1 MPQPNNKK
9 KTPKELNDTFWNSNA
24 GRLARI
30 DKPIQAVYPEFA
42 ILSGIRGANFDTI
55 NKASKTLIKEP
66 FRKKQR
72 FDIRK
77 GLDRP
82 NQARKALG
90 IELIKLFNPIFRN
103 GGNININN
111 MSNRRSLKCGGRH
124 KASTGLAIG
133 LSALNSLGSMI
144 GGIVSANAQ
153 RKAIQEYNDQQRVN
167 NQIASSNNLAAS
179 VNRNIASNR
188 NLNNFNLDEYIVYK
202 YGGKTRPKYSFGTVF
217 ANITKGINTFAPLA
231 TSLAAAGS
239 TAPTNIGTSLQQ
251 GLINNATDANILRQ
265 AATQTFKC
273 GGRKKARS
281 GIARRLESPYIT
293 DGGVAIPLGNGLSL
307 LRGATHEDTNET
319 GQTGIGINTGKGE
332 IEAENG
338 EVIQNTG
345 KELRIFSDQPMFNG
359 ISPADAVQAGYNPN
373 RVFNAQERLKSRL
386 GIKNPSKKAPWG
398 DNVDIQESDATRT
411 YATPFNERGRRTSYA
426 DNYQGWFDPVS
437 YLTSSAFTI
446 ADYYSTRRRGE
457 TPEEW
462 AERQAVEAQYRSTGY
477 APNVG
482 FRGGM
487 GRNAAQRA
495 ATTRYANQVRGQQI
509 RQTAAYN
516 NRNNRGNN
524 SSINYA
530 LERNAAFER
539 RAKSAEKLRTAER
552 WNTVTETPYAPYAGA
567 AESRGVAY
575 PYENAVGTL
584 NLRGGRTERI
594 RTSINRKIQNAK
606 NRINQRRQNNNTNNT
621 ETNNSNNQNENWI
634 RRTSRKAANTAKT
647 YGKYGAMGVGVGGL
661 ITGAIALGNRK
672 SINTAGTNRNS
683 NNQQAARRNTSS
695 QQNNNRQ
702 TARPTRSLRDITRET
717 NAVVNQDFLSP
728 NQRNLIYGAI
738 NVGNKGNNN
747 SKKSRGNRTTRANRN
762 TSKRNTTSRRSL
774 KDIARFTAPNY
785 IPTPT
790 RTTIRRAQSV
800 YDLGLTNEQ
809 IDRLKEEITQIPS
822 RSRKRFGGRSTTTP
836 VERIGR
842 PRFVIG
848 GSNTYD
854 YTNQFLNSIAPPR
867 VVDNRPIWQRSN
879 FSLPQVANQ
888 ITGQPANNTS
898 VASTNTNNA
907 PTFNVR
913 SNNLGMD
920 ITGRDWIGL
929 GTDILGSLGVGLFNA
944 NSLKGLDVNYT
955 IPQYVDET
963 PVAFDTT
970 WHNGAQR
977 ANVERNR
984 INARNIIGRNTAS
997 ANTAVQRMQQ
1007 SDTDTMMQQN
1017 VLWDEK
1023 ANKEAELRNTA
1034 AANEQQVRARNA
1046 AARNAYYQNVAQI
1059 RNAEQDARNNIR
1071 LAQANAIS
1079 GSLAGLGQAASNFL
1093 TSAGQR
1099 YEDNNALRAYIASSD
1114 EGTLGRLLSA
1124 GVQIN
1129 PDILA
1134 GLYNYEVQRPN
1145 ANSKESKE
1153 RRSIMLNNLIR
1164 NRGYRRQA
1172 RGLGLI

>member
-1 MPQPNNKK
+1 MK
-9 KTPKELNDTFWNSNA
+9 
-24 GRLARI
+24 I
-30 DKPIQAVYPEFA
+30 DNYKCG
-42 ILSGIRGANFDTI
+42 S
-55 NKASKTLIKEP
+55 
-66 FRKKQR
+66 
-72 FDIRK
+72 
-77 GLDRP
+77 
-82 NQARKALG
+82 
-90 IELIKLFNPIFRN
+90 
-103 GGNININN
+103 
-111 MSNRRSLKCGGRH
+111 RRSLKCGGRKSYACGGRR
-124 KASTGLAIG
+124 KAWLGTAIG
-133 LSALNSLGSMI
+133 AASSLVSGLIGSRSAKKQQEEALRQQRNQAIMQQNSQLASVYNSALAG
-144 GGIVSANAQ
+144 NA
-153 RKAIQEYNDQQRVN
+153 
-167 NQIASSNNLAAS
+167 NLA
-179 VNRNIASNR
+179 NI
-188 NLNNFNLDEYIVYK
+188 DY
-202 YGGKTRPKYSFGTVF
+202 
-217 ANITKGINTFAPLA
+217 
-231 TSLAAAGS
+231 
-239 TAPTNIGTSLQQ
+239 
-251 GLINNATDANILRQ
+251 TDNMIYR
-265 AATQTFKC
+265 C

-281 GIARRLESPYIT
+281 GIVRRLESPYIT

-307 LRGATHEDTNET
+307 LRGATHEDINET

-345 KELRIFSDQPMFNG
+345 KELRIFSDQPIFNG

-373 RVFNAQERLKSRL
+373 RVFNAQERVKSRL

-411 YATPFNERGRRTSYA
+411 YATPFNERKRRTSYA
-426 DNYQGWFDPVS
+426 DSYQGWFDPVS
-437 YLTSSAFTI
+437 YLTGSAFTI

-462 AERQAVEAQYRSTGY
+462 AERKAVEAQYRSTGY

-487 GRNAAQRA
+487 GRNATQRA

-509 RQTAAYN
+509 RQTGRY
-516 NRNNRGNN
+516 NRNQPLPQQLGK
-524 SSINYA
+524 
-530 LERNAAFER
+530 AAQT
-539 RAKSAEKLRTAER
+539 RTAQGARQISNKIRVKKAGQE
-552 WNTVTETPYAPYAGA
+552 WVNGTEASYTPYASA

-584 NLRGGRTERI
+584 NLPNARTERI
-594 RTSINRKIQNAK
+594 RTSINRRIQNAK
-606 NRINQRRQNNNTNNT
+606 NKINQRRQNNTNNNNTNNT
-621 ETNNSNNQNENWI
+621 ETNNSNNQNESWI

-661 ITGAIALGNRK
+661 ITGAIALGNRE
-672 SINTAGTNRNS
+672 SINTAGTNKNS

-702 TARPTRSLRDITRET
+702 AARPTRSLRDIARET
-717 NAVVNQDFLSP
+717 NAVVNQNFLSP

-738 NVGNKGNNN
+738 NVGNKRNNN

-762 TSKRNTTSRRSL
+762 TSKRNTTSRKSL
-774 KDIARFTAPNY
+774 KDIARFTAPNFV
-785 IPTPT
+785 PTPT

-848 GSNTYD
+848 GSNAYD
-854 YTNQFLNSIAPPR
+854 YTNQFLNSIAPAR

-888 ITGQPANNTS
+888 IAGQPANNTS
-898 VASTNTNNA
+898 VTSTNTNTS
-907 PTFNVR
+907 PIFNVR

-1007 SDTDTMMQQN
+1007 SDTDAMMQQN
-1017 VLWDEK
+1017 ILWDEK

>member
-1 MPQPNNKK
+1 
-9 KTPKELNDTFWNSNA
+9 
-24 GRLARI
+24 
-30 DKPIQAVYPEFA
+30 
-42 ILSGIRGANFDTI
+42 
-55 NKASKTLIKEP
+55 
-66 FRKKQR
+66 
-72 FDIRK
+72 
-77 GLDRP
+77 
-82 NQARKALG
+82 
-90 IELIKLFNPIFRN
+90 
-103 GGNININN
+103 
-111 MSNRRSLKCGGRH
+111 MSNRRSLKCGGRQKLACGGRR

-202 YGGKTRPKYSFGTVF
+202 YGGKTRPKCSFGTVF

-239 TAPTNIGTSLQQ
+239 TAPTSIGTSLQQ
-251 GLINNATDANILRQ
+251 DLINNATDANILRQ

-307 LRGATHEDTNET
+307 LRGATHEDINET

-345 KELRIFSDQPMFNG
+345 KELRIFSDQPIFNG

-373 RVFNAQERLKSRL
+373 RVFNAQERVKSRL

-426 DNYQGWFDPVS
+426 DSYQGWFDPVS
-437 YLTSSAFTI
+437 YLTGSAFTI

-487 GRNAAQRA
+487 GRNAVQRA

-509 RQTAAYN
+509 RQTGRY
-516 NRNNRGNN
+516 NRNQLLSQQLGEAAQARTAQGARQISNKIRVKRAGQ
-524 SSINYA
+524 
-530 LERNAAFER
+530 EWTNAA
-539 RAKSAEKLRTAER
+539 
-552 WNTVTETPYAPYAGA
+552 ETPYAPYAGA

-584 NLRGGRTERI
+584 NLPNARAERI
-594 RTSINRKIQNAK
+594 RTSINRRIQNAK
-606 NRINQRRQNNNTNNT
+606 NRINQRRQNNTNNNNTNNT
-621 ETNNSNNQNENWI
+621 ETNNSNNQNESWI

-661 ITGAIALGNRK
+661 ITGAIALGNRE

-695 QQNNNRQ
+695 QQNNNQ
-702 TARPTRSLRDITRET
+702 QAAKPTRSLKDIARET
-717 NAVVNQDFLSP
+717 NAVVNQDFLSL

-738 NVGNKGNNN
+738 NVGNKRNNN

-774 KDIARFTAPNY
+774 KDIARFTIPNY

-822 RSRKRFGGRSTTTP
+822 RPRKRFSGRSTTTP

-848 GSNTYD
+848 GSNAYD
-854 YTNQFLNSIAPPR
+854 YTNQFLNSIAPAR

-888 ITGQPANNTS
+888 ITGQSANNTS
-898 VASTNTNNA
+898 VTSTNTNTS

-1007 SDTDTMMQQN
+1007 SDTDAMMQQN

>member
-1 MPQPNNKK
+1 MERDNYKC
-9 KTPKELNDTFWNSNA
+9 
-24 GRLARI
+24 
-30 DKPIQAVYPEFA
+30 
-42 ILSGIRGANFDTI
+42 
-55 NKASKTLIKEP
+55 
-66 FRKKQR
+66 
-72 FDIRK
+72 
-77 GLDRP
+77 
-82 NQARKALG
+82 
-90 IELIKLFNPIFRN
+90 
-103 GGNININN
+103 GG
-111 MSNRRSLKCGGRH
+111 RRSLKCGGRKSYACGGRR

-133 LSALNSLGSMI
+133 LSAINSLGSMI

-153 RKAIQEYNDQQRVN
+153 RKAIEEYNNQQRVN
-167 NQIASSNNLAAS
+167 NQISSSNNLAAS

-188 NLNNFNLDEYIVYK
+188 NLNDFDLDEYITYK
-202 YGGKTRPKYSFGTVF
+202 YGGKTRPKCGFGTAF

-231 TSLAAAGS
+231 ASLSAAGS
-239 TAPTNIGTSLQQ
+239 TAPTSIGNSLQQ
-251 GLINNATDANILRQ
+251 ELIDNSTDAAIMRNAL
-265 AATQTFKC
+265 TQTFKC
-273 GGRKKARS
+273 GGRKKAKCGGRS
-281 GIARRLESPYIT
+281 KASTGLAKRLESPYIT
-293 DGGVAIPLGNGLSL
+293 DGGVAIPIGRGLSL

-319 GQTGIGINTGKGE
+319 GKTGIGINTGKGE

-359 ISPADAVQAGYNPN
+359 ISPADAVQAGYSPS

-386 GIKNPSKKAPWG
+386 GIKNPTNKAPWG
-398 DNVDIQESDATRT
+398 DNVDVQESDATRT
-411 YATPFNERGRRTSYA
+411 YATPFNERGRSTSYA
-426 DNYQGWFDPVS
+426 DSYQGWFDPVS
-437 YLTSSAFTI
+437 YLTGSAFTI
-446 ADYYSTRRRGE
+446 ADYYSTRRKGE

-509 RQTAAYN
+509 RQTGRY
-516 NRNNRGNN
+516 NRNQPLPQQLG
-524 SSINYA
+524 
-530 LERNAAFER
+530 EAAQAR
-539 RAKSAEKLRTAER
+539 TTQGARQVSNKIRVKRAGQEWA
-552 WNTVTETPYAPYAGA
+552 NGIETPYAPYAGA

-575 PYENAVGTL
+575 PYENAAGTL
-584 NLRGGRTERI
+584 KLSNARAERI
-594 RTSINRKIQNAK
+594 RDSINKRIQNAK
-606 NRINQRRQNNNTNNT
+606 AKYAQRKQNKANTTNTTNNTN
-621 ETNNSNNQNENWI
+621 TNNSQTNTQKKSWFKTA
-634 RRTSRKAANTAKT
+634 RGKVANAAKT
-647 YGKYGAMGVGVGGL
+647 TSKYGAIGVGVTGA
-661 ITGAIALGNRK
+661 ITGAIALGNRE
-672 SINTAGTNRNS
+672 SINTAGTNRSTGN

-695 QQNNNRQ
+695 QQTATQ
-702 TARPTRSLRDITRET
+702 QAARPTRSLKDIARET
-717 NAVVNQDFLSP
+717 NSVVGRDYLTTD
-728 NQRNLIYGAI
+728 QRNLVYGKLNI
-738 NVGNKGNNN
+738 GDNKSQNNKTTTTN
-747 SKKSRGNRTTRANRN
+747 NKSSRRSKAKA
-762 TSKRNTTSRRSL
+762 KSRRSL
-774 KDIARFTAPNY
+774 KDIAKFSAPSYVPN
-785 IPTPT
+785 PT
-790 RTTIRRAQSV
+790 RTTTRRAQSI
-800 YDLGLTNEQ
+800 YEMSLSPEQ
-809 IDRLKEEITQIPS
+809 IDRLKEDITQIPS
-822 RSRKRFGGRSTTTP
+822 ERRLNHDEAVRLTGDLNRIEYLNSKHNRSKKRFGGRSNTTP

-842 PRFVIG
+842 RRFAAG
-848 GSNTYD
+848 GINPFD
-854 YTNQFLNSIAPPR
+854 YTNQFLDTIAPPR
-867 VVDNRPIWQRSN
+867 LVDERPIWQRSN

-888 ITGQPANNTS
+888 ITGQSTNNTS
-898 VASTNTNNA
+898 VTSTNTTNNA

-944 NSLKGLDVNYT
+944 NALKNIDVNYT
-955 IPQYVDET
+955 IPQYIDET

-970 WHNGAQR
+970 YHNGAQR

-984 INARNIIGRNTAS
+984 INARNIIRRNTAS

-1007 SDTDTMMQQN
+1007 SDTDAMMQQN

-1023 ANKEAELRNTA
+1023 ANKEVELRNTA
-1034 AANEQQVRARNA
+1034 AQNEQQVRARNA
-1046 AARNAYYQNVAQI
+1046 AARNAYYQNVAEI

-1079 GSLAGLGQAASNFL
+1079 GSLAGIGQAASNFL

-1099 YEDNNALRAYIASSD
+1099 YEDNNALRAYIAGSD

-1134 GLYNYEVQRPN
+1134 GLYNYEVQRPSS
-1145 ANSKESKE
+1145 NSKESKE
-1153 RRSIMLNNLIR
+1153 RQSIILNNLLR

>member
-1 MPQPNNKK
+1 MK
-9 KTPKELNDTFWNSNA
+9 
-24 GRLARI
+24 I
-30 DKPIQAVYPEFA
+30 DNYKC
-42 ILSGIRGANFDTI
+42 
-55 NKASKTLIKEP
+55 
-66 FRKKQR
+66 
-72 FDIRK
+72 
-77 GLDRP
+77 
-82 NQARKALG
+82 
-90 IELIKLFNPIFRN
+90 
-103 GGNININN
+103 GG
-111 MSNRRSLKCGGRH
+111 RRSLKCGGRKSYACGGRP
-124 KASTGLAIG
+124 KAWLGAAIG
-133 LSALNSLGSMI
+133 AASSLASGLIGSRSAKKQQEEALRQQRNQAIMQQNAQLASVYNSALAG
-144 GGIVSANAQ
+144 NA
-153 RKAIQEYNDQQRVN
+153 
-167 NQIASSNNLAAS
+167 NLA
-179 VNRNIASNR
+179 NI
-188 NLNNFNLDEYIVYK
+188 DY
-202 YGGKTRPKYSFGTVF
+202 
-217 ANITKGINTFAPLA
+217 
-231 TSLAAAGS
+231 
-239 TAPTNIGTSLQQ
+239 TNDMIY
-251 GLINNATDANILRQ
+251 R
-265 AATQTFKC
+265 C

-307 LRGATHEDTNET
+307 LRGATHEDINET

-345 KELRIFSDQPMFNG
+345 KELRIFSDQPIFNG

-373 RVFNAQERLKSRL
+373 RVFNAQERVKSRL

-398 DNVDIQESDATRT
+398 DNADIQESDATRT

-426 DNYQGWFDPVS
+426 DSYQGWFDPVS
-437 YLTSSAFTI
+437 YLTGSAFTI

-487 GRNAAQRA
+487 ARNAAQRA
-495 ATTRYANQVRGQQI
+495 ATARRVKRAGQEW
-509 RQTAAYN
+509 T
-516 NRNNRGNN
+516 
-524 SSINYA
+524 
-530 LERNAAFER
+530 NAA
-539 RAKSAEKLRTAER
+539 
-552 WNTVTETPYAPYAGA
+552 ETPYAPYAGA

-575 PYENAVGTL
+575 PYEGAAGSL
-584 NLRGGRTERI
+584 NLRGSRVEQVRTA
-594 RTSINRKIQNAK
+594 INR
-606 NRINQRRQNNNTNNT
+606 RIEQARNKRAQRRQKNTNN
-621 ETNNSNNQNENWI
+621 NSDNSNNQNNSRL
-634 RRTSRKAANTAKT
+634 RRVGRTIAGRAKT

-661 ITGAIALGNRK
+661 ITGAIALGNRE
-672 SINTAGTNRNS
+672 SINTAGTNKNS

-702 TARPTRSLRDITRET
+702 AARPTRSLRDIARET
-717 NAVVNQDFLSP
+717 NAVVNQNFLSP

-738 NVGNKGNNN
+738 NVGNKRNNN

-762 TSKRNTTSRRSL
+762 TSKRNTTSRKSL
-774 KDIARFTAPNY
+774 KDIARFTAPNFV
-785 IPTPT
+785 PTPT

-848 GSNTYD
+848 GSNAYD
-854 YTNQFLNSIAPPR
+854 YTNQFLNSIAPAR

-888 ITGQPANNTS
+888 IAGQPANNTS
-898 VASTNTNNA
+898 VTSTNTNTS
-907 PTFNVR
+907 PIFNVR

-1007 SDTDTMMQQN
+1007 SDTDAMMQQN
-1017 VLWDEK
+1017 ILWDEK

>member
-1 MPQPNNKK
+1 MKIDNYKCG
-9 KTPKELNDTFWNSNA
+9 
-24 GRLARI
+24 GRH
-30 DKPIQAVYPEFA
+30 
-42 ILSGIRGANFDTI
+42 
-55 NKASKTLIKEP
+55 
-66 FRKKQR
+66 
-72 FDIRK
+72 
-77 GLDRP
+77 
-82 NQARKALG
+82 
-90 IELIKLFNPIFRN
+90 
-103 GGNININN
+103 
-111 MSNRRSLKCGGRH
+111 SLKCGGRKSYACGGRR
-124 KASTGLAIG
+124 KAWLGAAIG
-133 LSALNSLGSMI
+133 AASSLVSGLIGSRSAKKQQEEALRQQRNQAIMQQNSQLASVYNSALAG
-144 GGIVSANAQ
+144 NA
-153 RKAIQEYNDQQRVN
+153 
-167 NQIASSNNLAAS
+167 NLA
-179 VNRNIASNR
+179 NI
-188 NLNNFNLDEYIVYK
+188 DY
-202 YGGKTRPKYSFGTVF
+202 
-217 ANITKGINTFAPLA
+217 
-231 TSLAAAGS
+231 
-239 TAPTNIGTSLQQ
+239 
-251 GLINNATDANILRQ
+251 TDNMIYR
-265 AATQTFKC
+265 C

-281 GIARRLESPYIT
+281 GIVRRLESPYIT

-307 LRGATHEDTNET
+307 LRGATHEDINET

-345 KELRIFSDQPMFNG
+345 KELRIFSGQPIFNG

-373 RVFNAQERLKSRL
+373 RVFNAQERVKSRL

-426 DNYQGWFDPVS
+426 DSYQGWFDPIS
-437 YLTSSAFTI
+437 YLTGSAFTI
-446 ADYYSTRRRGE
+446 ADYYSTRRRSE

-509 RQTAAYN
+509 RQTGRY
-516 NRNNRGNN
+516 NRNQPLPQQLGEAAQTRTAQGARQISNKIRVKRAGQ
-524 SSINYA
+524 
-530 LERNAAFER
+530 EWTNAA
-539 RAKSAEKLRTAER
+539 
-552 WNTVTETPYAPYAGA
+552 ETPYAPYAGA

-575 PYENAVGTL
+575 PYEGAAGSL
-584 NLRGGRTERI
+584 NLRGSRVEQTRTA
-594 RTSINRKIQNAK
+594 INRRIEQAR
-606 NRINQRRQNNNTNNT
+606 NRRAQRRQENTNNSSD
-621 ETNNSNNQNENWI
+621 NSNNQNNNRL
-634 RRTSRKAANTAKT
+634 RRVGRTIAGRAKT

-661 ITGAIALGNRK
+661 ITGAIALGNRE
-672 SINTAGTNRNS
+672 SINTAGTNKNS

-695 QQNNNRQ
+695 QQNNNQ
-702 TARPTRSLRDITRET
+702 QAARPTRSLRDIARET

-738 NVGNKGNNN
+738 NVGNKRNNN

-774 KDIARFTAPNY
+774 KDIARFTVPNY

-822 RSRKRFGGRSTTTP
+822 RPRKRFGGRSTTTP

-848 GSNTYD
+848 GSNAYD

-879 FSLPQVANQ
+879 FNLPQVANQ
-888 ITGQPANNTS
+888 ITGQSANNTS
-898 VASTNTNNA
+898 VTSTNTNNA
-907 PTFNVR
+907 PIFNVR

-1007 SDTDTMMQQN
+1007 SDTDAMMQQN

-1071 LAQANAIS
+1071 LARANAIS

>member
-1 MPQPNNKK
+1 MICLNLIIKK

-42 ILSGIRGANFDTI
+42 ILSGLRGADYNTI
-55 NKASKTLIKEP
+55 NKASRTLVKEP

-72 FDIRK
+72 FNLRK

-82 NQARKALG
+82 EVARKALA
-90 IELIKLFNPIFRN
+90 IELAKMFNPLFKN
-103 GGNININN
+103 GGNINMERDNYKCGG
-111 MSNRRSLKCGGRH
+111 RRSLKCGGRKSYACGGRP
-124 KASTGLAIG
+124 KAWLGAVIGAASSLASGLISSSSAKKQQEEALRQQRNQAIMQQNAQ
-133 LSALNSLGSMI
+133 LASVYNSALAG
-144 GGIVSANAQ
+144 NA
-153 RKAIQEYNDQQRVN
+153 
-167 NQIASSNNLAAS
+167 NLA
-179 VNRNIASNR
+179 NI
-188 NLNNFNLDEYIVYK
+188 DY
-202 YGGKTRPKYSFGTVF
+202 
-217 ANITKGINTFAPLA
+217 
-231 TSLAAAGS
+231 
-239 TAPTNIGTSLQQ
+239 
-251 GLINNATDANILRQ
+251 TDNMIYR
-265 AATQTFKC
+265 C

-307 LRGATHEDTNET
+307 LRGATHEDINET

-345 KELRIFSDQPMFNG
+345 KELRIFSDQPIFNG

-398 DNVDIQESDATRT
+398 DNIDIQESDATRT

-426 DNYQGWFDPVS
+426 DSYQGWFDPFS
-437 YLTSSAFTI
+437 YITGSAFTI
-446 ADYYSTRRRGE
+446 ADYYATRQPNE
-457 TPEEW
+457 SPEEW
-462 AERQAVEAQYRSTGY
+462 MERQANLTIGY
-477 APNVG
+477 SPNVG
-482 FRGGM
+482 FRAGTSTGF
-487 GRNAAQRA
+487 RQRA

-509 RQTAAYN
+509 RQSANYA

-552 WNTVTETPYAPYAGA
+552 WNTATETPYSPYSGA

-584 NLRGGRTERI
+584 NLRGGRTEQI
-594 RTSINRKIQNAK
+594 RASINKRIQNAK
-606 NRINQRRQNNNTNNT
+606 NRINQRRQNNTNN
-621 ETNNSNNQNENWI
+621 NNNQNESWI

-695 QQNNNRQ
+695 QQNNNQ
-702 TARPTRSLRDITRET
+702 QAARPTRSLRDIARET

-774 KDIARFTAPNY
+774 KDIARFTAPNFVP
-785 IPTPT
+785 IPT

-822 RSRKRFGGRSTTTP
+822 RPRKRFGGRSTTTP

-848 GSNTYD
+848 GSNAYD
-854 YTNQFLNSIAPPR
+854 YTNQFLNSIAPAR
-867 VVDNRPIWQRSN
+867 VIDNRPIWQRSN

-888 ITGQPANNTS
+888 ITGQSANNTS
-898 VASTNTNNA
+898 VTSTNTNNA

-1007 SDTDTMMQQN
+1007 SDTDAMMQQN

>member
-1 MPQPNNKK
+1 MN
-9 KTPKELNDTFWNSNA
+9 
-24 GRLARI
+24 
-30 DKPIQAVYPEFA
+30 
-42 ILSGIRGANFDTI
+42 
-55 NKASKTLIKEP
+55 
-66 FRKKQR
+66 
-72 FDIRK
+72 
-77 GLDRP
+77 
-82 NQARKALG
+82 
-90 IELIKLFNPIFRN
+90 
-103 GGNININN
+103 
-111 MSNRRSLKCGGRH
+111 NRRSLKCGGRQKLACGGRR

-133 LSALNSLGSMI
+133 LSTLNSIGNMI

-179 VNRNIASNR
+179 ANRNIASNR
-188 NLNNFNLDEYIVYK
+188 NLNNFDLDEYIVYK
-202 YGGKTRPKYSFGTVF
+202 YGGKTRPKCSFGTVF

-231 TSLAAAGS
+231 TSLTAAGS
-239 TAPTNIGTSLQQ
+239 TAPTSIGTSLQQ

-319 GQTGIGINTGKGE
+319 GQTGIGINTGRGE

-359 ISPADAVQAGYNPN
+359 ISPADAVQAGYSPN

-398 DNVDIQESDATRT
+398 DKVDVQESDVTRT

-426 DNYQGWFDPVS
+426 DNYQGWFDPIS
-437 YLTSSAFTI
+437 YLTGSVFTI
-446 ADYYSTRRRGE
+446 ADYYSTRQPNE
-457 TPEEW
+457 SPEEW
-462 AERQAVEAQYRSTGY
+462 MKRQANLITGFS
-477 APNVG
+477 PNVG
-482 FRGGM
+482 FRAGTSAGF
-487 GRNAAQRA
+487 RQRA
-495 ATTRYANQVRGQQI
+495 ATTRYANQVRNQQI
-509 RQTAAYN
+509 RQTANYA

-539 RAKSAEKLRTAER
+539 KAKSAENLRTAER
-552 WNTVTETPYAPYAGA
+552 WNTATETPYTPYSGATTNYAGA
-567 AESRGVAY
+567 STGRVPRNLE
-575 PYENAVGTL
+575 GTL
-584 NLRGGRTERI
+584 NLRGGRTEQIRASINKRI
-594 RTSINRKIQNAK
+594 EQTRNKWAQHRQRNTDNNTDNTSNTNKPSRAKRFWNSTKKGAKVTGIGAGAVVGGAAIASLFNNTSINTTNSQG
-606 NRINQRRQNNNTNNT
+606 NRTRNTRQNP
-621 ETNNSNNQNENWI
+621 Q
-634 RRTSRKAANTAKT
+634 AKT
-647 YGKYGAMGVGVGGL
+647 QTKTQQSTRPA
-661 ITGAIALGNRK
+661 
-672 SINTAGTNRNS
+672 RNI
-683 NNQQAARRNTSS
+683 
-695 QQNNNRQ
+695 
-702 TARPTRSLRDITRET
+702 RDIARET

-728 NQRNLIYGAI
+728 NQRSLIYGAI
-738 NVGNKGNNN
+738 NVENKRNNN
-747 SKKSRGNRTTRANRN
+747 SKKSSGNRTTKANRN
-762 TSKRNTTSRRSL
+762 TSKRNTISRRRL
-774 KDIARFTAPNY
+774 RDIARFTAPSFV
-785 IPTPT
+785 PTPI

-809 IDRLKEEITQIPS
+809 IDRLKEEISQIPS
-822 RSRKRFGGRSTTTP
+822 RPRKRFGGRSTTTP

-848 GSNTYD
+848 GSNAYD

-867 VVDNRPIWQRSN
+867 IVDNRPIWQRSN
-879 FSLPQVANQ
+879 FSLPQVASQ
-888 ITGQPANNTS
+888 ITGQPANYTPTTPASNNNTS
-898 VASTNTNNA
+898 

-944 NSLKGLDVNYT
+944 NSLKDIDVNYT

-970 WHNGAQR
+970 WRNGAQR

-1007 SDTDTMMQQN
+1007 SDTDAMMQQN

-1023 ANKEAELRNTA
+1023 ANKEADLRNTA
-1034 AANEQQVRARNA
+1034 AANEQQVRSRNA
-1046 AARNAYYQNVAQI
+1046 AARNAYYQQVATI
-1059 RNAEQDARNNIR
+1059 RNAQQDARNNIR
-1071 LAQANAIS
+1071 LAQANALS
-1079 GSLAGLGQAASNFL
+1079 GSLAGIGQAASNFL

-1099 YEDNNALRAYIASSD
+1099 YEDNNALRAYIAGSD

-1134 GLYNYEVQRPN
+1134 GLYNYEVGKSDS
-1145 ANSKESKE
+1145 NSKESKE
-1153 RRSIMLNNLIR
+1153 RQNIILNNLLR
-1164 NRGYRRQA
+1164 NRNYRRQA
-1172 RGLGLI
+1172 RQLGLI

>member
-1 MPQPNNKK
+1 MK
-9 KTPKELNDTFWNSNA
+9 
-24 GRLARI
+24 I
-30 DKPIQAVYPEFA
+30 DNYKC
-42 ILSGIRGANFDTI
+42 
-55 NKASKTLIKEP
+55 
-66 FRKKQR
+66 
-72 FDIRK
+72 
-77 GLDRP
+77 
-82 NQARKALG
+82 
-90 IELIKLFNPIFRN
+90 
-103 GGNININN
+103 GG
-111 MSNRRSLKCGGRH
+111 RRSLKCGGRKSYTCGGRP
-124 KASTGLAIG
+124 KAWLGAVIGAASSLASGLISSNSAKKQQEEALRQQRNQAIMQQNAQ
-133 LSALNSLGSMI
+133 LASVYNSALAG
-144 GGIVSANAQ
+144 NA
-153 RKAIQEYNDQQRVN
+153 
-167 NQIASSNNLAAS
+167 NLA
-179 VNRNIASNR
+179 NI
-188 NLNNFNLDEYIVYK
+188 DY
-202 YGGKTRPKYSFGTVF
+202 
-217 ANITKGINTFAPLA
+217 
-231 TSLAAAGS
+231 
-239 TAPTNIGTSLQQ
+239 
-251 GLINNATDANILRQ
+251 TDNMIYR
-265 AATQTFKC
+265 C

-373 RVFNAQERLKSRL
+373 RVFNAQERLKNRL

-411 YATPFNERGRRTSYA
+411 YATPFNERGRKTSYA
-426 DNYQGWFDPVS
+426 DSYQGWFDPVS
-437 YLTSSAFTI
+437 YLTGSVFTI

-509 RQTAAYN
+509 RQTARY
-516 NRNNRGNN
+516 NRNQALPQQLGQEAQNRTAQG
-524 SSINYA
+524 A
-530 LERNAAFER
+530 LRVSNQSKVRRAGQEWTNAA
-539 RAKSAEKLRTAER
+539 
-552 WNTVTETPYAPYAGA
+552 ETPYAPYAGA

-584 NLRGGRTERI
+584 NLPSARAERI
-594 RTSINRKIQNAK
+594 RTSINRRIQNAK
-606 NRINQRRQNNNTNNT
+606 NRINQRRQNNTNNNNTNNR
-621 ETNNSNNQNENWI
+621 ETNNSNNQNESWI

-661 ITGAIALGNRK
+661 ITGAIALGNRE
-672 SINTAGTNRNS
+672 SINTAGTNKNS

-695 QQNNNRQ
+695 QQNNNQ
-702 TARPTRSLRDITRET
+702 QAARPTRSLRDITQET

-738 NVGNKGNNN
+738 NVGNKRNNN
-747 SKKSRGNRTTRANRN
+747 SKKSRGNRTTRTNRN
-762 TSKRNTTSRRSL
+762 TSKRNTTSRKSL
-774 KDIARFTAPNY
+774 KDIARFTAPNFV
-785 IPTPT
+785 PTPT

-848 GSNTYD
+848 GSNAYD

-879 FSLPQVANQ
+879 FNLPQVANQ
-888 ITGQPANNTS
+888 ITGQPTNNTS
-898 VASTNTNNA
+898 VISTNTNTS

-929 GTDILGSLGVGLFNA
+929 GTDILGSLGVDLFNA

-1007 SDTDTMMQQN
+1007 SDTDAMMQQN

>member
-1 MPQPNNKK
+1 
-9 KTPKELNDTFWNSNA
+9 
-24 GRLARI
+24 
-30 DKPIQAVYPEFA
+30 
-42 ILSGIRGANFDTI
+42 
-55 NKASKTLIKEP
+55 
-66 FRKKQR
+66 
-72 FDIRK
+72 
-77 GLDRP
+77 
-82 NQARKALG
+82 
-90 IELIKLFNPIFRN
+90 
-103 GGNININN
+103 

-144 GGIVSANAQ
+144 GGIASANAQ

-202 YGGKTRPKYSFGTVF
+202 YGGKTRPKCNFGTAF
-217 ANITKGINTFAPLA
+217 ANITKGINTIAPLA
-231 TSLAAAGS
+231 TSLAATGS

-251 GLINNATDANILRQ
+251 GLINNATDVNILRQ

-307 LRGATHEDTNET
+307 LRGATHEDVNET
-319 GQTGIGINTGKGE
+319 GQTGIGINTGRGE

-345 KELRIFSDQPMFNG
+345 RELRIFSDQPMFNG

-373 RVFNAQERLKSRL
+373 RVFNAQERVKSKL
-386 GIKNPSKKAPWG
+386 GIRNPIKKAPWG
-398 DNVDIQESDATRT
+398 DRVDVQESDATRT
-411 YATPFNERGRRTSYA
+411 STTRTNERGRRTSYA
-426 DNYQGWFDPVS
+426 DSYQGWFDPFS
-437 YLTSSAFTI
+437 YLTGSAFTI
-446 ADYYSTRRRGE
+446 ADYYATRQPNE
-457 TPEEW
+457 SPEEW
-462 AERQAVEAQYRSTGY
+462 MERQANLIIGY
-477 APNVG
+477 APNIG

-495 ATTRYANQVRGQQI
+495 TTTRYANQVRNQQI

-516 NRNNRGNN
+516 NRNNRSNN
-524 SSINYA
+524 SSINYS
-530 LERNAAFER
+530 LERKAAHDNY
-539 RAKSAEKLRTAER
+539 LRTGER
-552 WNTVTETPYAPYAGA
+552 WNTATETPYTPYAGA
-567 AESRGVAY
+567 IESRGVAY
-575 PYENAVGTL
+575 PYERAAGTL
-584 NLRGGRTERI
+584 NLRGGRTEQI
-594 RTSINRKIQNAK
+594 RASINR
-606 NRINQRRQNNNTNNT
+606 RIEQARNKWAQRRQENTNNNTNNT
-621 ETNNSNNQNENWI
+621 SNTNKPSRAKRFLNS
-634 RRTSRKAANTAKT
+634 TKKGAKVT
-647 YGKYGAMGVGVGGL
+647 GIGAGAVVGGA
-661 ITGAIALGNRK
+661 AIASLFNNP
-672 SINTAGTNRNS
+672 SINTTNSQGNKT
-683 NNQQAARRNTSS
+683 RNTRQNPQAKTQAKTQTNT
-695 QQNNNRQ
+695 QQSTRP
-702 TARPTRSLRDITRET
+702 ARNLRDIARET
-717 NAVVNQDFLSP
+717 NAVVNRDFLSP
-728 NQRNLIYGAI
+728 SQRSLIYGAI
-738 NVGNKGNNN
+738 NAGNKGNNN
-747 SKKSRGNRTTRANRN
+747 SKKSNGNRTTRANRN

-774 KDIARFTAPNY
+774 KNIARFTAPNY

-790 RTTIRRAQSV
+790 RTTIRRAQSI
-800 YDLGLTNEQ
+800 YDLDLTNEQ

-822 RSRKRFGGRSTTTP
+822 RPRKRFGGRSTTTP

-848 GSNTYD
+848 GSNAYN
-854 YTNQFLNSIAPPR
+854 YTNQFLNSIAPAR
-867 VVDNRPIWQRSN
+867 VIDNRPIWQRSN
-879 FSLPQVANQ
+879 FSLPQVASEI
-888 ITGQPANNTS
+888 ITPTS
-898 VASTNTNNA
+898 TTQQTNNQGL
-907 PTFNVR
+907 FNVR

-929 GTDILGSLGVGLFNA
+929 GTDILSSLGVGLFNA

-955 IPQYVDET
+955 IPQYIDET

-1007 SDTDTMMQQN
+1007 SDTDAMMQQN

-1046 AARNAYYQNVAQI
+1046 AARNTYYQQVATI
-1059 RNAEQDARNNIR
+1059 RNAQQDARNNIR
-1071 LAQANAIS
+1071 LAQANALS
-1079 GSLAGLGQAASNFL
+1079 GSLAGIGQAASNFL

-1099 YEDNNALRAYIASSD
+1099 YEDNNALRAYIAASD
-1114 EGTLGRLLSA
+1114 EGTLGRLLST
-1124 GVQIN
+1124 GTKIS

-1134 GLYNYEVQRPN
+1134 GLYNYEVQSN
-1145 ANSKESKE
+1145 KSDSKESQQ
-1153 RRSIMLNNLIR
+1153 RRSILLNNIIG
-1164 NRGYRRQA
+1164 NRRYKRQA
-1172 RGLGLI
+1172 RRLGLI

>member
-1 MPQPNNKK
+1 
-9 KTPKELNDTFWNSNA
+9 
-24 GRLARI
+24 
-30 DKPIQAVYPEFA
+30 
-42 ILSGIRGANFDTI
+42 
-55 NKASKTLIKEP
+55 
-66 FRKKQR
+66 
-72 FDIRK
+72 
-77 GLDRP
+77 
-82 NQARKALG
+82 
-90 IELIKLFNPIFRN
+90 
-103 GGNININN
+103 
-111 MSNRRSLKCGGRH
+111 MSNRRSLKCGGRR

-144 GGIVSANAQ
+144 GGIASANAQ

-167 NQIASSNNLAAS
+167 NQITSSNNLAAS

-188 NLNNFNLDEYIVYK
+188 NLNNFDLDEYIVYK
-202 YGGKTRPKYSFGTVF
+202 YGGKTRPKCSFGTAF

-239 TAPTNIGTSLQQ
+239 TAPTSIGTSLQQ
-251 GLINNATDANILRQ
+251 GLINNVTDANILRQ

-281 GIARRLESPYIT
+281 GIARKLESPYIT

-319 GQTGIGINTGKGE
+319 GQTGIGINTGRGE

-373 RVFNAQERLKSRL
+373 RVFNAQERFKSKL
-386 GIKNPSKKAPWG
+386 GIKNPTNKAPWG
-398 DNVDIQESDATRT
+398 DNVDVQESDATRT
-411 YATPFNERGRRTSYA
+411 YATPFNERGRRISYA

-437 YLTSSAFTI
+437 YLTGSAFTI
-446 ADYYSTRRRGE
+446 ADYYSTRRQGE

-462 AERQAVEAQYRSTGY
+462 AERQAVEAQYRSIGY

-539 RAKSAEKLRTAER
+539 RAKSAENLRTGEH
-552 WNTVTETPYAPYAGA
+552 WSTTTETPYSPYASA

-575 PYENAVGTL
+575 PYEGAAGTL
-584 NLRGGRTERI
+584 NLRGGRTEQI
-594 RTSINRKIQNAK
+594 RASINR
-606 NRINQRRQNNNTNNT
+606 RIEQARNKRAQRRQRSTNNNNTTNNT
-621 ETNNSNNQNENWI
+621 SNTNKPSRAKRFLNSAK
-634 RRTSRKAANTAKT
+634 RTAKIT
-647 YGKYGAMGVGVGGL
+647 GIGAGAVVGG
-661 ITGAIALGNRK
+661 TAIASLFNNPSIDTANSQGNRTK
-672 SINTAGTNRNS
+672 NTRQNP
-683 NNQQAARRNTSS
+683 QAKAQTKT
-695 QQNNNRQ
+695 QQN
-702 TARPTRSLRDITRET
+702 TRPTKSLRDIAREI

-728 NQRNLIYGAI
+728 NQRSLIYGTI
-738 NVGNKGNNN
+738 NVGNKRNNN
-747 SKKSRGNRTTRANRN
+747 SKKSSGNRTTRANRN

-790 RTTIRRAQSV
+790 RTTIRRAQSI

-809 IDRLKEEITQIPS
+809 IDRLKEEISQIPS
-822 RSRKRFGGRSTTTP
+822 RPRKRFGGRSTTTP

-848 GSNTYD
+848 DSDAYE
-854 YTNQFLNSIAPPR
+854 YTNQFLNSIAPAR
-867 VVDNRPIWQRSN
+867 VVDNRPIWQRSKYN
-879 FSLPQVANQ
+879 LSELAKEIITPATPATTSKQSNNQ
-888 ITGQPANNTS
+888 GL
-898 VASTNTNNA
+898 
-907 PTFNVR
+907 FNVR

-944 NSLKGLDVNYT
+944 NALKNIDVNYT

-1007 SDTDTMMQQN
+1007 SDTDAMMQQN

-1046 AARNAYYQNVAQI
+1046 AARNAYYQQVAEI

-1079 GSLAGLGQAASNFL
+1079 GSLAGIGQAASNFL

-1099 YEDNNALRAYIASSD
+1099 YEDNNALRAYIAGSD

-1134 GLYNYEVQRPN
+1134 GLYNYEVGKSDS
-1145 ANSKESKE
+1145 NSEESKE
-1153 RRSIMLNNLIR
+1153 RQNMILNNLLR
-1164 NRGYRRQA
+1164 NRNYRQQA
-1172 RGLGLI
+1172 RRLGLI

>member
-1 MPQPNNKK
+1 MK
-9 KTPKELNDTFWNSNA
+9 
-24 GRLARI
+24 I
-30 DKPIQAVYPEFA
+30 DNYKC
-42 ILSGIRGANFDTI
+42 
-55 NKASKTLIKEP
+55 
-66 FRKKQR
+66 
-72 FDIRK
+72 
-77 GLDRP
+77 
-82 NQARKALG
+82 
-90 IELIKLFNPIFRN
+90 
-103 GGNININN
+103 GG
-111 MSNRRSLKCGGRH
+111 RRSLKCGGRKSYTCGGRR
-124 KASTGLAIG
+124 KAWLGAAIG
-133 LSALNSLGSMI
+133 AASSLASGLIGSRSAKKQQEEALRQQRNQAIMQQNAQLASVYNSALAG
-144 GGIVSANAQ
+144 NA
-153 RKAIQEYNDQQRVN
+153 
-167 NQIASSNNLAAS
+167 NLA
-179 VNRNIASNR
+179 NI
-188 NLNNFNLDEYIVYK
+188 DY
-202 YGGKTRPKYSFGTVF
+202 
-217 ANITKGINTFAPLA
+217 
-231 TSLAAAGS
+231 
-239 TAPTNIGTSLQQ
+239 
-251 GLINNATDANILRQ
+251 TDNMIYR
-265 AATQTFKC
+265 C

-373 RVFNAQERLKSRL
+373 RVFNAQERLKNRL

-411 YATPFNERGRRTSYA
+411 YATPFNERKRRTSYA
-426 DNYQGWFDPVS
+426 DSYQGWFDPVS
-437 YLTSSAFTI
+437 YLTGSAFTI

-462 AERQAVEAQYRSTGY
+462 AERKAVEAQYRSTGY

-487 GRNAAQRA
+487 GRNATQRA

-509 RQTAAYN
+509 RQTGRY
-516 NRNNRGNN
+516 NRNQPLPQQLGK
-524 SSINYA
+524 
-530 LERNAAFER
+530 AAQT
-539 RAKSAEKLRTAER
+539 RTAQGARQISNKIRVKKAGQE
-552 WNTVTETPYAPYAGA
+552 WVNGTEASYTPYASA

-584 NLRGGRTERI
+584 NLPNARTERI
-594 RTSINRKIQNAK
+594 RTSINRRIQNAK
-606 NRINQRRQNNNTNNT
+606 NKINQRRQNNTNNNNTNNT
-621 ETNNSNNQNENWI
+621 ETNNSNNQNESWI

-661 ITGAIALGNRK
+661 ITGAIALGNRE

-683 NNQQAARRNTSS
+683 NNQQAGRRNTSS
-695 QQNNNRQ
+695 QQNNNQ
-702 TARPTRSLRDITRET
+702 QAAKPTRSLRDIARET

-738 NVGNKGNNN
+738 NVGNKRNNN

-762 TSKRNTTSRRSL
+762 TSKRNTTSRKSL
-774 KDIARFTAPNY
+774 KDIARFTAPNFV
-785 IPTPT
+785 PTPT

-800 YDLGLTNEQ
+800 YDLDLTNEQ

-822 RSRKRFGGRSTTTP
+822 RPRKRFGGRSTTTP

-848 GSNTYD
+848 GSNAYD

-879 FSLPQVANQ
+879 FNLPQVANQ
-888 ITGQPANNTS
+888 IAGQPANNTS
-898 VASTNTNNA
+898 VTSTNTNTL
-907 PTFNVR
+907 PIFNVR

-1007 SDTDTMMQQN
+1007 SDTDAMMQQN

>member
-1 MPQPNNKK
+1 MK
-9 KTPKELNDTFWNSNA
+9 
-24 GRLARI
+24 I
-30 DKPIQAVYPEFA
+30 DNYKC
-42 ILSGIRGANFDTI
+42 
-55 NKASKTLIKEP
+55 
-66 FRKKQR
+66 
-72 FDIRK
+72 
-77 GLDRP
+77 
-82 NQARKALG
+82 
-90 IELIKLFNPIFRN
+90 
-103 GGNININN
+103 GG
-111 MSNRRSLKCGGRH
+111 RRSLKCGGRKSYTCGGRR
-124 KASTGLAIG
+124 KAWLGAAIG
-133 LSALNSLGSMI
+133 AASSLASGLIGSRSAKKQQEEALRQQRNQAIMQQNAQLASVYNSALAG
-144 GGIVSANAQ
+144 NA
-153 RKAIQEYNDQQRVN
+153 
-167 NQIASSNNLAAS
+167 NLA
-179 VNRNIASNR
+179 NI
-188 NLNNFNLDEYIVYK
+188 DY
-202 YGGKTRPKYSFGTVF
+202 
-217 ANITKGINTFAPLA
+217 
-231 TSLAAAGS
+231 
-239 TAPTNIGTSLQQ
+239 
-251 GLINNATDANILRQ
+251 TDNMIYR
-265 AATQTFKC
+265 C

-373 RVFNAQERLKSRL
+373 RVFNAQERLKNRL

-411 YATPFNERGRRTSYA
+411 YATPFNERKRRTSYA
-426 DNYQGWFDPVS
+426 DSYQGWFDPVS
-437 YLTSSAFTI
+437 YLTGSAFTI

-462 AERQAVEAQYRSTGY
+462 AERKAVEAQYRSTGY

-487 GRNAAQRA
+487 GRNATQRA

-509 RQTAAYN
+509 RQTGRY
-516 NRNNRGNN
+516 NRNQPLPQQLGK
-524 SSINYA
+524 
-530 LERNAAFER
+530 AAQT
-539 RAKSAEKLRTAER
+539 RTAQGARQISNKIRVKKAGQE
-552 WNTVTETPYAPYAGA
+552 WVNGTEASYTPYASA

-584 NLRGGRTERI
+584 NLPNARTERI
-594 RTSINRKIQNAK
+594 RTSINRRIQNAK
-606 NRINQRRQNNNTNNT
+606 NKINQRRQNNTNNNNTNNT
-621 ETNNSNNQNENWI
+621 ETNNSNNQNESWI

-661 ITGAIALGNRK
+661 ITGAIALGNRE

-683 NNQQAARRNTSS
+683 NNQQAGRRNTSS
-695 QQNNNRQ
+695 QQNNNQ
-702 TARPTRSLRDITRET
+702 QAAKPTRSLRDIARET

-738 NVGNKGNNN
+738 NVGNKRNNN

-762 TSKRNTTSRRSL
+762 TSKRNTTSRKSL
-774 KDIARFTAPNY
+774 KDIARFTAPNFV
-785 IPTPT
+785 PTPT

-800 YDLGLTNEQ
+800 YDLDLTNEQ

-822 RSRKRFGGRSTTTP
+822 RPRKRFGGRSTTTP

-848 GSNTYD
+848 GSNAYD

-879 FSLPQVANQ
+879 FNLPQVANQ
-888 ITGQPANNTS
+888 IAGQPANNTS
-898 VASTNTNNA
+898 VTSTNTNTL
-907 PTFNVR
+907 PIFNVR

-1007 SDTDTMMQQN
+1007 SDTDAMMQQN

-1093 TSAGQR
+1093 TYDGKR

>member
-1 MPQPNNKK
+1 MK
-9 KTPKELNDTFWNSNA
+9 
-24 GRLARI
+24 I
-30 DKPIQAVYPEFA
+30 DNYKC
-42 ILSGIRGANFDTI
+42 
-55 NKASKTLIKEP
+55 
-66 FRKKQR
+66 
-72 FDIRK
+72 
-77 GLDRP
+77 
-82 NQARKALG
+82 
-90 IELIKLFNPIFRN
+90 
-103 GGNININN
+103 GG
-111 MSNRRSLKCGGRH
+111 RRSLKCGGRKSYACGGRP
-124 KASTGLAIG
+124 KAWLGAVIGAASSLASGLIGSRSAKKQQEEALRQQRNQAIMQQNAQ
-133 LSALNSLGSMI
+133 LASVYNSALAG
-144 GGIVSANAQ
+144 NA
-153 RKAIQEYNDQQRVN
+153 
-167 NQIASSNNLAAS
+167 NLA
-179 VNRNIASNR
+179 NI
-188 NLNNFNLDEYIVYK
+188 DY
-202 YGGKTRPKYSFGTVF
+202 
-217 ANITKGINTFAPLA
+217 
-231 TSLAAAGS
+231 
-239 TAPTNIGTSLQQ
+239 
-251 GLINNATDANILRQ
+251 TDNMIYR
-265 AATQTFKC
+265 C

-307 LRGATHEDTNET
+307 LRGATHEDINET

-345 KELRIFSDQPMFNG
+345 KELRIFSDQPIFNG

-373 RVFNAQERLKSRL
+373 RVFNAQERVKSRL

-426 DNYQGWFDPVS
+426 DSYQGWFDPVS
-437 YLTSSAFTI
+437 YLTGSAFTI

-487 GRNAAQRA
+487 ARNAAQRA
-495 ATTRYANQVRGQQI
+495 TTTRYANQVRGQQI
-509 RQTAAYN
+509 RQTARY
-516 NRNNRGNN
+516 NRNQALPQQFGQEAQNRTAQG
-524 SSINYA
+524 A
-530 LERNAAFER
+530 LRVSNQTRVR
-539 RAKSAEKLRTAER
+539 RAGQEWTNASE
-552 WNTVTETPYAPYAGA
+552 VPYTPYSSAV
-567 AESRGVAY
+567 ESRGVAY
-575 PYENAVGTL
+575 PYEGAAGTL
-584 NLRGGRTERI
+584 NLRGSRVEQARTA
-594 RTSINRKIQNAK
+594 INRRIEQAR
-606 NRINQRRQNNNTNNT
+606 NRRAQRRQENTNNSSD
-621 ETNNSNNQNENWI
+621 NSNNQNNSRL
-634 RRTSRKAANTAKT
+634 RRVGRTIAGRAKT

-661 ITGAIALGNRK
+661 ITGAIALGNRE
-672 SINTAGTNRNS
+672 SINTAGTNKNS

-702 TARPTRSLRDITRET
+702 AARPTRSLRDIARET

-738 NVGNKGNNN
+738 NVGNKRNNN

-762 TSKRNTTSRRSL
+762 TSKRNTTSRKSL
-774 KDIARFTAPNY
+774 KDIARFTAPNFV
-785 IPTPT
+785 PTPT

-822 RSRKRFGGRSTTTP
+822 RPRKRFGGRSTTTP

-848 GSNTYD
+848 GSNAYD
-854 YTNQFLNSIAPPR
+854 YTNQFLNSIAPAR

-879 FSLPQVANQ
+879 FNLPQVANQ

-898 VASTNTNNA
+898 VTSTNTNTL
-907 PTFNVR
+907 PIFNVR

-1007 SDTDTMMQQN
+1007 SDTDAMMQQN

>member
-1 MPQPNNKK
+1 MK
-9 KTPKELNDTFWNSNA
+9 
-24 GRLARI
+24 I
-30 DKPIQAVYPEFA
+30 DNYKC
-42 ILSGIRGANFDTI
+42 
-55 NKASKTLIKEP
+55 
-66 FRKKQR
+66 
-72 FDIRK
+72 
-77 GLDRP
+77 
-82 NQARKALG
+82 
-90 IELIKLFNPIFRN
+90 
-103 GGNININN
+103 GG
-111 MSNRRSLKCGGRH
+111 RRSLKCGGRKSYACGGRP
-124 KASTGLAIG
+124 KAWLGAVIGAASSLASGLISSNSAKKQQEEALRQQRNQAIMQQNSQ
-133 LSALNSLGSMI
+133 LASVYNSALAGN
-144 GGIVSANAQ
+144 AN
-153 RKAIQEYNDQQRVN
+153 
-167 NQIASSNNLAAS
+167 L
-179 VNRNIASNR
+179 
-188 NLNNFNLDEYIVYK
+188 
-202 YGGKTRPKYSFGTVF
+202 
-217 ANITKGINTFAPLA
+217 
-231 TSLAAAGS
+231 
-239 TAPTNIGTSLQQ
+239 TNIDY
-251 GLINNATDANILRQ
+251 TDNMLYR
-265 AATQTFKC
+265 C

-373 RVFNAQERLKSRL
+373 RVFNAQERVKSRL

-426 DNYQGWFDPVS
+426 DSYQGWFDPVS
-437 YLTSSAFTI
+437 YLTGSAFTI

-462 AERQAVEAQYRSTGY
+462 AERKTVEAQYRSTGY

-487 GRNAAQRA
+487 ARNAAQRA
-495 ATTRYANQVRGQQI
+495 ATARYANQVRGQQI

-516 NRNNRGNN
+516 NRGNRSNN

-539 RAKSAEKLRTAER
+539 RAKSAENLRTAER
-552 WNTVTETPYAPYAGA
+552 WNTAAETPYTPYSGA

-575 PYENAVGTL
+575 PYEGAAGSL
-584 NLRGGRTERI
+584 NLRGNRVERARTA
-594 RTSINRKIQNAK
+594 INRRIEQAR
-606 NRINQRRQNNNTNNT
+606 NRRAQRRQENTNNSSD
-621 ETNNSNNQNENWI
+621 NSNNQNNSRL
-634 RRTSRKAANTAKT
+634 RRIGRATAQRAKT
-647 YGKYGAMGVGVGGL
+647 YGKYGTMGVGVGGL
-661 ITGAIALGNRK
+661 ITGAIALGNRE
-672 SINTAGTNRNS
+672 SINTAGTNKNS
-683 NNQQAARRNTSS
+683 NNQQAAKRNTSS
-695 QQNNNRQ
+695 QQNSNQ
-702 TARPTRSLRDITRET
+702 QVARPTRSLRDIARET

-738 NVGNKGNNN
+738 NVGNKRNNN

-774 KDIARFTAPNY
+774 KDIARFTVPNY

-822 RSRKRFGGRSTTTP
+822 RPRKRFGGRSTTTP

-848 GSNTYD
+848 GSNAYD

-879 FSLPQVANQ
+879 FNLPQVANQ
-888 ITGQPANNTS
+888 ITGQSANNTS
-898 VASTNTNNA
+898 VTSTNTNTS
-907 PTFNVR
+907 PIFNVR

-1007 SDTDTMMQQN
+1007 SDTDAMMQQN

-1153 RRSIMLNNLIR
+1153 RRSIILNNLIR

>member
-1 MPQPNNKK
+1 MK
-9 KTPKELNDTFWNSNA
+9 
-24 GRLARI
+24 I
-30 DKPIQAVYPEFA
+30 DNYKC
-42 ILSGIRGANFDTI
+42 
-55 NKASKTLIKEP
+55 
-66 FRKKQR
+66 
-72 FDIRK
+72 
-77 GLDRP
+77 
-82 NQARKALG
+82 
-90 IELIKLFNPIFRN
+90 
-103 GGNININN
+103 GG
-111 MSNRRSLKCGGRH
+111 RRSLKCGGRKSYACGGRP
-124 KASTGLAIG
+124 KAWLGAVIGAASSLASGLISSNSAKKQQEEALRQQRNQAIMQQNSQ
-133 LSALNSLGSMI
+133 LASVYNSALAG
-144 GGIVSANAQ
+144 NA
-153 RKAIQEYNDQQRVN
+153 
-167 NQIASSNNLAAS
+167 NLA
-179 VNRNIASNR
+179 NI
-188 NLNNFNLDEYIVYK
+188 DY
-202 YGGKTRPKYSFGTVF
+202 
-217 ANITKGINTFAPLA
+217 
-231 TSLAAAGS
+231 
-239 TAPTNIGTSLQQ
+239 
-251 GLINNATDANILRQ
+251 TDNMIYR
-265 AATQTFKC
+265 C

-281 GIARRLESPYIT
+281 GIARRFESPYIT

-373 RVFNAQERLKSRL
+373 RVFNAQERLKNRL

-426 DNYQGWFDPVS
+426 DSYQGWFDPVS
-437 YLTSSAFTI
+437 YLTGSAFTI

-487 GRNAAQRA
+487 ARNAAQRA
-495 ATTRYANQVRGQQI
+495 ATARYANQVRGQQI
-509 RQTAAYN
+509 RQTGRY
-516 NRNNRGNN
+516 NRNQPLPQQLGK
-524 SSINYA
+524 
-530 LERNAAFER
+530 AAQI
-539 RAKSAEKLRTAER
+539 RTAQGARQISNKIRVKRAGQE
-552 WNTVTETPYAPYAGA
+552 WTNTAETPYAPYAGA

-584 NLRGGRTERI
+584 NLPNARAERI
-594 RTSINRKIQNAK
+594 RTSINRRIQNAK
-606 NRINQRRQNNNTNNT
+606 NRINQRRQNNTNNNNTNNR

-634 RRTSRKAANTAKT
+634 RRTSRKAANIAKT

-661 ITGAIALGNRK
+661 ITGAIALGNRE
-672 SINTAGTNRNS
+672 SINTAGTNKNS

-702 TARPTRSLRDITRET
+702 AARPTRSLRDIARET

-738 NVGNKGNNN
+738 NVGNKRNNN

-774 KDIARFTAPNY
+774 KDIARFTVPNFV
-785 IPTPT
+785 PTPT

-822 RSRKRFGGRSTTTP
+822 RPRRRFGGRSTTTP

-848 GSNTYD
+848 GSNAYD

-898 VASTNTNNA
+898 VTSTNTNTS

-944 NSLKGLDVNYT
+944 DSLKGLDVNYT

-1007 SDTDTMMQQN
+1007 SDTDAMMQQN

-1071 LAQANAIS
+1071 LAQANALS

-1153 RRSIMLNNLIR
+1153 RRSIILNNLIR